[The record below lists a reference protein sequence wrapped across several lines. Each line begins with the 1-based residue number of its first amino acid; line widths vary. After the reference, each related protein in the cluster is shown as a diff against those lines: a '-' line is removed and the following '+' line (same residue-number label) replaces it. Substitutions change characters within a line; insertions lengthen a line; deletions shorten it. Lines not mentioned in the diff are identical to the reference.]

1 MIIEEKHEN
10 EQYFFTEETAEF
22 MVQTAMKF
30 NKICC
35 ICCPSVGKRL
45 EEKGADVTILDI
57 DKRFSNLSGFKYW
70 DIKQPEYLAEEF
82 DFPIDIIIKNPTKAE
97 RIAEITSYAILTASS
112 ARKKDLAVPQDA
124 YRHVLWSYL
133 LTKEF
138 GEQFA
143 KKVTD
148 AHEIGAHWNTEA
160 DHIMDYKNNEVGR
173 RYAMMGYTEE
183 SILKRVMMD
192 PEVIRSTREALLK
205 R

>member
-82 DFPIDIIIKNPTKAE
+82 DLIIMDPPFFNVSMREIRKAIQILTHFDTKRTKVMISYLSRREKAFKLGMKPFEMEAMEYVPEYNTVDVTEIKN
-97 RIAEITSYAILTASS
+97 RI
-112 ARKKDLAVPQDA
+112 
-124 YRHVLWSYL
+124 
-133 LTKEF
+133 EF
-138 GEQFA
+138 YVN
-143 KKVTD
+143 K
-148 AHEIGAHWNTEA
+148 
-160 DHIMDYKNNEVGR
+160 
-173 RYAMMGYTEE
+173 
-183 SILKRVMMD
+183 
-192 PEVIRSTREALLK
+192 
-205 R
+205 